1 MTTLRAPFVP
11 GTDSLLSAAMH
22 PVMREI
28 ARTPREAL
36 IALDFDGTLA
46 PIVDDPALS
55 RAFPGAIEALAALAG
70 GGVRVAIVTGRDA
83 LTVVDLGQLQRVP
96 GLLVS
101 GLHGAQTWSDGQ
113 LISLQEPS
121 GLAELRTALP
131 ALLGQVDPGVWLED
145 KGLSLVVHTRR
156 AEDPAGAL
164 AVLTEP
170 VTALAVAHGLDV
182 VGGKFVL
189 EIRIPSLSKADAVG
203 RLLEAPTAVA
213 VFCGD
218 DLGDLPAFE
227 ALKDWAADGSGRT
240 ALAVSVGEAAEVRQA
255 ADLVLDSPAELT
267 AILVELA
274 ELVV

>member
-1 MTTLRAPFVP
+1 
-11 GTDSLLSAAMH
+11 MH
-22 PVMREI
+22 PVLREI

-113 LISLQEPS
+113 LISLPEPS

-131 ALLGQVDPGVWLED
+131 ALLGQIDPGVWLED

-156 AEDPAGAL
+156 TEDPAGAL

-170 VTALAVAHGLDV
+170 VTALAVEHGLDV

-203 RLLEAPTAVA
+203 RLLEGPTAVA

-227 ALKDWAADGSGRT
+227 ALKDWTAGGSGRT